1 MSIEGQGHFLII
13 YFPGF
18 VCIVLYKAKISGER
32 LQDHWSSGFIVAF
45 PEPYSQLMFRTEIR
59 KYHQFTCQNCY
70 FYHSRII
77 RSILHTCKHVLSV
90 FKQRLTD
97 NFIQGWNEEVSNSS
111 RANTYKLLA
120 DFNFKLYLDFV
131 TIKKFRYAFTRL
143 RVTSHRLELDAGQ
156 WHKPNRTPVSE
167 RKCFYCN
174 SLEDEFHFV
183 LECSLYQELRQEYI

>member
-1 MSIEGQGHFLII
+1 
-13 YFPGF
+13 
-18 VCIVLYKAKISGER
+18 
-32 LQDHWSSGFIVAF
+32 
-45 PEPYSQLMFRTEIR
+45 MF
-59 KYHQFTCQNCY
+59 
-70 FYHSRII
+70 
-77 RSILHTCKHVLSV
+77 LSV

-143 RVTSHRLELDAGQ
+143 RVASHRLEIEAGR
-156 WHKPNRTPVSE
+156 WHKPNRTPVEE
-167 RKCFYCN
+167 RIFFYCN

-183 LECSLYQELRQEYI
+183 LECSLYQELRQQYIKRYFWIRPNIPKFIELLQSENKNIIKNLSVYIYKSFEKRTEFLTR